1 MARSTADAQAQLRL
15 DALPPPGTPL
25 TLDARLLTIFA
36 GLLALLLAL
45 LVGLYIRRGDL
56 AAVFGL
62 APGAVTRR
70 RAKSRAAAPHE
81 EERTALLRQL
91 LALEQARAKGKLDA
105 EAYRREEAATRDK
118 LKSLLIQTDT
128 ANAPVATTN
137 VAETSARQKM
147 THDASATGPAGAGHT
162 ERRERMTLDLSPAM
176 RENIAC
182 SLQWHMPWSRAMC
195 ARRSSSS
202 RCCAASR

>member
-1 MARSTADAQAQLRL
+1 MRQAQLRL
-15 DALPPPGTPL
+15 DALPRPGTPL

-45 LVGLYIRRGDL
+45 LAGLYIRRGDL

-70 RAKSRAAAPHE
+70 RAKSRAVAPHE

-105 EAYRREEAATRDK
+105 EAYRREEADH
-118 LKSLLIQTDT
+118 
-128 ANAPVATTN
+128 
-137 VAETSARQKM
+137 ARQAQSAADSDG
-147 THDASATGPAGAGHT
+147 HSECASSCD
-162 ERRERMTLDLSPAM
+162 ER
-176 RENIAC
+176 C
-182 SLQWHMPWSRAMC
+182 
-195 ARRSSSS
+195 
-202 RCCAASR
+202 